1 MEFLLLITGFIMLIK
16 GADYF
21 VDGASSIAK
30 FFKVPTI
37 IIGLTIVAFGTSSP
51 ELAVN
56 INAILKNSNNIAL
69 GNIVGSNIVNILL
82 ILGITSIIK
91 PMHINK
97 NTLTKEFP
105 FLILSTLVLFVLSLD
120 IYSKNGIKQLSKI
133 DGLVLLILFIAFFY
147 YLINS
152 TVKSK
157 IAIENTSNTEKSQNI
172 TRYYIY
178 KSIVVTVCGL
188 AAIIMGGN
196 LVVEQSV
203 IIAKNFGI
211 SERIIGLT
219 IVAIGTSL
227 PELVT
232 SVVAAWKN
240 EADIAIGNIVGSNI
254 FNMLFILGISSW
266 IRPLPIDSSSYF
278 DILFLVFATI
288 ITYILCLSKKNISRY
303 EGITLSFF
311 YIAYIGYILI

>member
-16 GADYF
+16 GANYF

-120 IYSKNGIKQLSKI
+120 IYSKNGINQLSKI
-133 DGLVLLILFIAFFY
+133 DGFVLLILFIAFFY

-157 IAIENTSNTEKSQNI
+157 ITIENTSNTEKPENI
-172 TRYYIY
+172 TKYYIY
-178 KSIVVTVCGL
+178 KSIIVTVCGL
-188 AAIIMGGN
+188 AAIIIGGN

-311 YIAYIGYILI
+311 YIAYIGYLLI

>member
-16 GADYF
+16 GANYF

-69 GNIVGSNIVNILL
+69 GNIVGSNILNILL

-133 DGLVLLILFIAFFY
+133 DGFVLLILFIAFFY

-157 IAIENTSNTEKSQNI
+157 ITIENTSNTEEAENI
-172 TRYYIY
+172 TKYYIY
-178 KSIVVTVCGL
+178 KSIGITVCGL
-188 AAIIMGGN
+188 AAIIIGGN

-232 SVVAAWKN
+232 SVVAAYKN

-311 YIAYIGYILI
+311 YIAYMSYILI

>member
-16 GADYF
+16 GANYF

-56 INAILKNSNNIAL
+56 INAILKDSNNIAL
-69 GNIVGSNIVNILL
+69 GNIVGSNILNILL

-133 DGLVLLILFIAFFY
+133 DGFILLILFIAFFY

-152 TVKSK
+152 TIKSK
-157 IAIENTSNTEKSQNI
+157 RTIESTSNTEESNNI
-172 TRYYIY
+172 TKHYIY
-178 KSIVVTVCGL
+178 KSIGITVCGL
-188 AAIIMGGN
+188 AAIIIGGN
-196 LVVEQSV
+196 LVVDQSV
-203 IIAKNFGI
+203 LIAKNFGI

-219 IVAIGTSL
+219 IVALGTSL

-240 EADIAIGNIVGSNI
+240 ESDIAIGNIIGSNI
-254 FNMLFILGISSW
+254 FNMLLILGISSW
-266 IRPLPIDSSSYF
+266 IKPLPIDSSSYF

-303 EGITLSFF
+303 EGLTLSFF
-311 YIAYIGYILI
+311 YIAYIGYILV

>member
-56 INAILKNSNNIAL
+56 INAILNNSNNIAL

-157 IAIENTSNTEKSQNI
+157 IAIENTSNTEKSENI
-172 TRYYIY
+172 TKYYIY
-178 KSIVVTVCGL
+178 KSIIVTVCGL

>member
-133 DGLVLLILFIAFFY
+133 DGFVLLILFIAFFY

-157 IAIENTSNTEKSQNI
+157 ITIENTSNTEKPENI
-172 TRYYIY
+172 TKYYIY
-178 KSIVVTVCGL
+178 KSIIVTVCGL
-188 AAIIMGGN
+188 AAIIIGGN

-311 YIAYIGYILI
+311 YIAYIGYLLI

>member
-1 MEFLLLITGFIMLIK
+1 MEFLLLIVGFIILIK

-56 INAILKNSNNIAL
+56 INAILKDSNNIAL
-69 GNIVGSNIVNILL
+69 GNIIGSNILNILL
-82 ILGITSIIK
+82 ILGITSVIK

-120 IYSKNGIKQLSKI
+120 IYAKNGIKQLSKI
-133 DGLVLLILFIAFFY
+133 DGFILLVLFAWFFY

-157 IAIENTSNTEKSQNI
+157 RTLESIPNLEESKGIPNH
-172 TRYYIY
+172 YIY
-178 KSIVVTVCGL
+178 KSIGLAVCGL
-188 AAIIMGGN
+188 AAIILGGS
-196 LVVEQSV
+196 LVVEQS
-203 IIAKNFGI
+203 ILLARNFGI

-219 IVAIGTSL
+219 IVALGTSL

-240 EADIAIGNIVGSNI
+240 ESDIAIGNIIGSNI
-254 FNMLFILGISSW
+254 FNMLLILGISSW
-266 IRPLPIDSSSYF
+266 IKPLTIDSSGYF
-278 DILFLVFATI
+278 DIVFLVFATI
-288 ITYILCLSKKNISRY
+288 LTYILCFSKKNISRY

-311 YIAYIGYILI
+311 YIAYIGYILV